1 MNHFELYEQL
11 LTIENIARQY
21 NGSQA
26 CVAEI
31 DKIQHAI
38 STQQYRVAV
47 IGEFKRGKSSLVNA
61 IIGAEVLPTDIL
73 PMTAAITRVTFG
85 SDRKILIRYKD
96 GHSEEQTVEQ
106 LAEYATK
113 YDEEKARRAATIS
126 EIEVTYPSVFCQNH
140 IDIIDTPG
148 LNDNET
154 MTEVTLSVL
163 GDVDAAI
170 IVISASQPLSM
181 TEQQLIV
188 DLIGKRQIRHLIF
201 AITHIDVVSNR
212 PKEQDKLLQFIRDR
226 ISSEVLT
233 AARERYA
240 GMPYFADKAE
250 KILSKP
256 DLFGVSSLLAI
267 EGFVQDDWDLLE
279 QSRFPHFKSELLA
292 LLTAAQSTDVVEKV
306 RDMAD
311 SVRENLNPWYQ
322 ADNAALL
329 AQKTELQGR
338 IDQVQQY
345 LDGLS
350 AYLQERF
357 QQFDKALKEQRIN
370 KSTLCPNMHNAVRK
384 MFIDQLAQIR
394 ESSNTDPVIRAA
406 LTEAL
411 RQADDH
417 TRQITTQALEIM
429 LRIMIAITNVH
440 GEKRQEQGFDGKEF
454 GADLKP
460 WLTAPKPA
468 FRWVK
473 PPIPDMPIL
482 KDVNVMPYIEESI
495 ESSVAAFS
503 KETEDYIATWKK
515 ILRQRQEEDIAR
527 PAPLELLRQQLQETE
542 QKMAF
547 LAIQHQGNTARMDAL
562 AQQLT

>member
-21 NGSQA
+21 QGSHA

-31 DKIQHAI
+31 DKIQQAI
-38 STQQYRVAV
+38 SSQQYRVAV

-73 PMTAAITRVTFG
+73 PMTAAVTRVTFG
-85 SDRKILIRYKD
+85 SERKILIRYKD
-96 GHSEEQTVEQ
+96 GHTEEQTVEQ
-106 LAEYATK
+106 LVEYATK

-181 TEQQLIV
+181 TEKQLIV

-212 PKEQDKLLQFIRDR
+212 PREQDKLLQFIKDR
-226 ISSEVLT
+226 ISGEVLT
-233 AARERYA
+233 AAKERYA
-240 GMPYFADKAE
+240 AMPYFADKAE

-267 EGFVQDDWDLLE
+267 EGFVQDDWELLE
-279 QSRFPHFKSELLA
+279 QSRFPHFKSELRA

-306 RDMAD
+306 KDMAQ
-311 SVRENLNPWYQ
+311 SVRESLDPWYQ

-329 AQKTELQGR
+329 ARKTELQGR

-345 LDGLS
+345 LGGLS

-394 ESSNTDPVIRAA
+394 QSNNTDETIRAA
-406 LTEAL
+406 LNEAL
-411 RQADDH
+411 HQADAH
-417 TRQITTQALEIM
+417 TQQTTAQALEIM
-429 LRIMIAITNVH
+429 MRMMIAITNVH
-440 GEKRQEQGFDGKEF
+440 GEKRQEQGFDGKDF

-468 FRWVK
+468 FRWTQS
-473 PPIPDMPIL
+473 PIPELPQL
-482 KDVNVMPYIEESI
+482 KGVNVISHIEETI
-495 ESSVAAFS
+495 EASVAAFS
-503 KETEDYIATWKK
+503 KETEDYIAAWKK
-515 ILRQRQEEDIAR
+515 ILRQRQEEDIAK
-527 PAPLELLRQQLQETE
+527 PAPLELLQQQLQETE
-542 QKMAF
+542 HQMAF
-547 LAIQHQGNTARMDAL
+547 LSIQHQANTAKMEAL
-562 AQQLT
+562 FQQLT